1 MQPSDPSVQ
10 SWGKVR
16 SAGDL
21 GQWVAQGRQG
31 QRLTQAELADWLGVD
46 RTTVIRLE
54 AGTVSQI
61 ARVFDALGVLGLDL
75 VVVPRGTT
83 VHVEPLSGPAAP

>member
-1 MQPSDPSVQ
+1 MQREELSAH

-16 SAGDL
+16 SSGEL

-31 QRLTQAELADWLGVD
+31 QGLTQAELADWLGVD
-46 RTTVIRLE
+46 RTTVVRLE

-75 VVVPRGTT
+75 VVVPRGTS
-83 VHVEPLSGPAAP
+83 VHVEPLSGPPAP